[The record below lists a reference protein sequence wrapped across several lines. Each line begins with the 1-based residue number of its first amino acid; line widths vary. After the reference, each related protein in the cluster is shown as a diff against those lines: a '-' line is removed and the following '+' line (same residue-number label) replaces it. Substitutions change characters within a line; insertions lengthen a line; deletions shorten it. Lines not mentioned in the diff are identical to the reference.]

1 MSKGAVLVDW
11 RDNVALLTLNRP
23 ERRNAVDLESLLL
36 IREAQV
42 EAQKRKIR
50 ALVLTGTAPAFCA
63 GADLAGVR
71 EDVFHETLNEVLRGF
86 TQLQCVTIAA
96 IDGPALGAGAQLV
109 VACDVRV
116 ATPTSV
122 IGVPAAKLGLVVN
135 HWTIERIVR
144 EFSWP
149 VARNMLLTASNYSAE
164 ELSRMGAIQRLGT
177 LDDALAWA
185 SDIAKLA
192 PLTIRGHKVALES
205 SAGEPSVDALV
216 TACREQALASDDARE
231 GREAFIEKR
240 PPKFIGS

>member
-42 EAQKRKIR
+42 EAEKRKIR

-71 EDVFHETLNEVLRGF
+71 EEVFHELLSEVLLGF
-86 TQLQCVTIAA
+86 TQLPCVTIAA
-96 IDGPALGAGAQLV
+96 IDGPALGAGAQLI

-149 VARNMLLTASNYSAE
+149 VAFHVWVQSNDWELL
-164 ELSRMGAIQRLGT
+164 MMRLLG
-177 LDDALAWA
+177 
-185 SDIAKLA
+185 
-192 PLTIRGHKVALES
+192 
-205 SAGEPSVDALV
+205 LV
-216 TACREQALASDDARE
+216 TLPSLRHSLFAVTKLRWSRVQASHLLMLWLLRVASKRWQVMMRARE
-231 GREAFIEKR
+231 EKHLLKSDHR
-240 PPKFIGS
+240 SSRVRDVN

>member
-1 MSKGAVLVDW
+1 MSKSIVLVEWQD
-11 RDNVALLTLNRP
+11 DVALLTLNRP
-23 ERRNAVDLESLLL
+23 ERRNAVDLASLQL

-42 EAQKRKIR
+42 EAQKRKVR
-50 ALVLTGTAPAFCA
+50 ALVLTGSAPAFCA

-71 EDVFHETLNEVLRGF
+71 EEVFHEALNEVLRGF
-86 TQLQCVTIAA
+86 TQLPCVTIAA

-144 EFSWP
+144 ELSWP
-149 VARNMLLTASNYSAE
+149 VARNMLLTASTYSAE
-164 ELSRMGAIQRLGT
+164 ELVRMGSIQRIGSLV
-177 LDDALAWA
+177 DALAWA

-192 PLTIRGHKVALES
+192 PLTIRGHKTALES
-205 SAGEPSVDALV
+205 SAGEPNVDALV
-216 TACREQALASDDARE
+216 AACREQALASNDARE
-231 GREAFIEKR
+231 GREAFLEKR
-240 PPKFIGS
+240 QPKFTGS